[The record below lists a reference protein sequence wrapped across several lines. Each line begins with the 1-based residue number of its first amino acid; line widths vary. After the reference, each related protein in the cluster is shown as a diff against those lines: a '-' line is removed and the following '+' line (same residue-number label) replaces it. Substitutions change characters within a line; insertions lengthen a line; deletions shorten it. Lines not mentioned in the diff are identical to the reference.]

1 MKKSLLALAVLG
13 AFAGAVSAQFLVTL
27 YGRVDLSVAKNAGSA
42 DKVIQN
48 GSGSRL
54 GLRGSEDLGGG
65 LAAVFNIEHRFDA
78 DTGVQTSKDSVD
90 FTKSTSS
97 MGKFWSARSFV
108 GLKGGFGQLVLGREY
123 TTAFL
128 GSQLANDPWGWDTVA
143 ATTGISGITG
153 GGIAKLR
160 NDKAITYNLNAGP
173 VALGAQ
179 VAESQPAAGLVNK
192 PMNFSLGLNMGA
204 FSANLG
210 YEVTGEEA
218 AEKAKVMTLGGKAKF
233 GMVGVGLSYT
243 DGTKS
248 NGQDVKG
255 FMGTVTADVG
265 AGQIRFAAGQRETN
279 DVKDISLIA
288 VGYHHAV
295 SKRTTL
301 YVDVANNSKL
311 ASEKSAYNLGV
322 KHNF

>member
-13 AFAGAVSAQFLVTL
+13 AFAGAASAQSSVTL

-65 LAAVFNIEHRFDA
+65 LAAVFNIEHRFNA
-78 DTGVQTSKDSVD
+78 DTGNTSAAR
-90 FTKSTSS
+90 
-97 MGKFWSARSFV
+97 FWHARSFV

>member
-13 AFAGAVSAQFLVTL
+13 AFAGAASAQSSVTL

-65 LAAVFNIEHRFDA
+65 LAAVFNIEHRFNA
-78 DTGVQTSKDSVD
+78 DTGNITAAR
-90 FTKSTSS
+90 
-97 MGKFWSARSFV
+97 FWHGRSFV
-108 GLKGGFGQLVLGREY
+108 GLKGGFGQVLLGREY

-128 GSQLANDPWGWDTVA
+128 GSQMANDPWGWDTVA
-143 ATTGISGITG
+143 SGTGTIGITG

-160 NDKAITYNLNAGP
+160 NDKAITYNLAAGP
-173 VALGAQ
+173 FSLGAQ

-192 PMNFSLGLNMGA
+192 PMNLSLGLGMGA

-210 YEVTGEEA
+210 YEITGEEA
-218 AEKAKVMTLGGKAKF
+218 AEKAKVLTIGGKAKF

-243 DGTKS
+243 DGTKA
-248 NGQDVKG
+248 NGDDVKG
-255 FMGTVTADVG
+255 YMGTVTADVG
-265 AGQIRFAAGQRETN
+265 AGQIRFAAGQRETA

-288 VGYHHAV
+288 VGYHHNV

-311 ASEKSAYNLGV
+311 NSEKSAYNLGV